1 MINKTPD
8 VNSHGTAM
16 KKTKK
21 RGRPAT
27 GQNPMYGFRS
37 GRELIRRV
45 DNWAKKQE
53 DKLTRGE
60 AIRQLLTYALDR
72 KEAEEDC

>member
-1 MINKTPD
+1 
-8 VNSHGTAM
+8 
-16 KKTKK
+16 
-21 RGRPAT
+21 
-27 GQNPMYGFRS
+27 
-37 GRELIRRV
+37 V